1 MSKTLTNEHYC
12 AAARALEVIGEKWSL
27 LVVRDL
33 LSGEQRFS
41 DLLRSLGGITP
52 KLLTQRLRDLEAH
65 GVVERDEEEGRR
77 EVWYRL
83 TPAGRELRPT
93 IESLIV
99 WGIDH
104 APPPSP
110 EEKTYSNRS
119 ASAVVAMLNK
129 RGIRPDQNVVWK
141 VRSNESPG
149 RSINFDGDRWR
160 LSADPNIVP
169 DLDIAASVEVW
180 VKLLQSGSHS
190 RESLLP
196 QVKIEGEPAHVQR
209 FNELLGKPV
218 K

>member
-1 MSKTLTNEHYC
+1 MAKTLTNEHYC

-52 KLLTQRLRDLEAH
+52 KLLTHRLRDLEAH

-83 TPAGRELRPT
+83 TAAGRELRPT

-110 EEKTYSNRS
+110 DETTYSNRS

-129 RGIRPDQNVVWK
+129 RGIRPDQNVIWK

-149 RSINFDGDRWR
+149 RAIRFDGDRWR
-160 LSADPNIVP
+160 LSIEPDVAV
-169 DLDIAASVEVW
+169 DLDVAASVEVW
-180 VKLLQSGSHS
+180 VKILQSGSHS
-190 RESLLP
+190 RGALLP
-196 QVKIEGEPAHVQR
+196 QMKFDGEPAHVKR
-209 FNELLGKPV
+209 FHRLLGHPEG
-218 K
+218 